1 MTPMSTRPDDPPL
14 EAAQAKPLADAL
26 REYADPKLV
35 ETYRLTKEQLDREG
49 KWHYVGTPHDIKG
62 YVLSEFDA
70 HGHRLR
76 DEARARLAEIE
87 GDFLSRLQRG
97 TLTAWAREG
106 SPLGPSRPIP
116 ASAWTTLQIADP
128 SAGTAEGPGVKLFDV
143 RVGHRVEAPQISPLA
158 PTGAPGRP
166 SNMKLVEA
174 EFSRRAQAGKLESSL
189 NREAAWLAEWF
200 KATYPAERPVS
211 PKTIANKLREQFR
224 EAARG

>member
-1 MTPMSTRPDDPPL
+1 MSMRPDDPPP
-14 EAAQAKPLADAL
+14 EAAQAMPLADAL

-35 ETYRLTKEQLDREG
+35 ETYRLTKEQLDRDG
-49 KWHYVGTPHDIKG
+49 KWHYVGTPRDIKG

-70 HGHRLR
+70 HGHRLL
-76 DEARARLAEIE
+76 DESRALLARIE
-87 GDFLSRLQRG
+87 ADFLSGLQRG

-106 SPLGPSRPIP
+106 SPLGRWRAIP
-116 ASAWTTLQIADP
+116 ASAWASLKLGDP
-128 SAGTAEGPGVKLFDV
+128 TAGTAEGPGVKLFDV
-143 RVGHRVEAPQISPLA
+143 RVGHRVETPQISPLA

-166 SNMKLVEA
+166 SNMKLVEV
-174 EFSRRAQAGKLESSL
+174 EFARRAQAGKLESSL

-224 EAARG
+224 EATRG